1 MARQTISDDPSRK
14 IFVPT
19 EGPNDN
25 WECKDYKTFYMTI
38 RQTNLP
44 DDKAKGRDPN
54 HYCLFISSG
63 DIFYGIK
70 DLLNAFKMG
79 YDTADKTY
87 ESRYPGITT
96 SM

>member
-44 DDKAKGRDPN
+44 DDKALRK
-54 HYCLFISSG
+54 
-63 DIFYGIK
+63 
-70 DLLNAFKMG
+70 LLTLA
-79 YDTADKTY
+79 YAH
-87 ESRYPGITT
+87 
-96 SM
+96 